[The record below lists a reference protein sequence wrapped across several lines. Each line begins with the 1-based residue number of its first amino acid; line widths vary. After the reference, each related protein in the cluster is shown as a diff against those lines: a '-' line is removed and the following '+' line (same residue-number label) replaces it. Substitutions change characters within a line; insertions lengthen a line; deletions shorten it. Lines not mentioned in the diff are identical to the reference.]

1 MSAAAALRLLPTLL
15 NPRHNVVGLEPHA
28 RPKPDRRQA
37 KISAKPANMPRRTPQ
52 KPRHV
57 LQRPKRI
64 YLPLLSA
71 AVAPVHSL
79 SRPVNRCHLLSQI
92 IHSDGGHKR
101 ALGGLVSSR
110 FCERRSLVISV
121 LLLHGM
127 GGLPEQKSVKLKN
140 VSSWDF
146 TGGLP
151 TLGHERLT

>member
-1 MSAAAALRLLPTLL
+1 M
-15 NPRHNVVGLEPHA
+15 A
-28 RPKPDRRQA
+28 RRA
-37 KISAKPANMPRRTPQ
+37 PQ

-57 LQRPKRI
+57 LHRPKRI

-71 AVAPVHSL
+71 AVAPVHPL

-92 IHSDGGHKR
+92 IHSDGGHKPP
-101 ALGGLVSSR
+101 LGGLVSSR

-121 LLLHGM
+121 LLLRGM

-140 VSSWDF
+140 SFSWDL

-151 TLGHERLT
+151 THGRHRSA